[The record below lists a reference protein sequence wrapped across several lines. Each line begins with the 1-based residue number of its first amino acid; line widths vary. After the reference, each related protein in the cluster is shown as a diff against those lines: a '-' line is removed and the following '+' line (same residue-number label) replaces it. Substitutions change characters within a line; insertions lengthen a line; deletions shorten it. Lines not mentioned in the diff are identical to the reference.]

1 MIVSVTEDFNDV
13 KCHGLAILCEATLK
27 QDAFRRHID
36 RVFEGYVFSKDSR
49 TNMAVK
55 AILYNCMTCEG
66 DFSYDFE
73 DKFWMR
79 DTTDRYAF
87 NEAMRKFNKIASH
100 DKRFR
105 GRLPWIVKNIK
116 EYFKQKLVRSY
127 RNVKPSEEPS
137 TEPTTAVD
145 HQETQTPES

>member
-1 MIVSVTEDFNDV
+1 MITEDSRDFG
-13 KCHGLAILCEATLK
+13 CSRLALLCEATLK

-36 RVFEGYVFSKDSR
+36 RVFEGYVFSNDSR
-49 TNMAVK
+49 TNMAIK

-73 DKFWMR
+73 HKFWIR

-105 GRLPWIVKNIK
+105 GRLPWVVRKVK
-116 EYFKQKLVRSY
+116 EYFKQKLVRSF
-127 RNVKPSEEPS
+127 RNVKPEPN
-137 TEPTTAVD
+137 EPQAQPPTD
-145 HQETQTPES
+145 IKPEETQTPES